1 MALLGRIVVV
11 FFAFLIASVSAAI
24 VVSIGMML
32 PAWRDLLTFSVEQGT
47 FSVVVGIGAFFISAL
62 ALLPAAIVIAI
73 AEAFRLRSVLL
84 YAAVGGLGL
93 LALYYG
99 AGFTDRMSGGPMS
112 RETEIVAAAGI
123 VAGLVYWLLAGRNA
137 GKWREPAQAAPVS

>member
-11 FFAFLIASVSAAI
+11 FFAFLIAMLAASI
-24 VVSIGMML
+24 VVAVGMLL
-32 PAWRDLLTFSVEQGT
+32 PAWRDLLAFSVEQGA
-47 FSVVVGIGAFFISAL
+47 FSVVVGLGAFGISAL
-62 ALLPAAIVIAI
+62 ALLPAMIVIAI

-84 YAAVGGLGL
+84 YAVVGGVGL

-99 AGFTDRMSGGPMS
+99 GGFADRLSSGPIT
-112 RETEIVAAAGI
+112 REAELVAAAGI

-137 GKWREPAQAAPVS
+137 GKWRESARPAAP